1 MCNINEVV
9 DCVSAYVF
17 VFHICDDGNANFIT
31 FLLDFNRNVIECML
45 FDYIWVSL
53 CCLIPLNCSVLV
65 VSCACSS
72 CNLAICMKYQNV
84 VMDK

>member
-1 MCNINEVV
+1 MCFCL
-9 DCVSAYVF
+9 CVCF
-17 VFHICDDGNANFIT
+17 FHICDDGNANFIT

-72 CNLAICMKYQNV
+72 CKLVICIKYQNV